1 MDSGPE
7 HLCFYQI
14 FNHSGV
20 NGTAGAGLQKDKE
33 GE

>member
-7 HLCFYQI
+7 HSYFQQI
-14 FNHSGV
+14 SNHNGV
-20 NGTAGAGLQKDKE
+20 IGTTGAGLQTDKG